1 LLIVAASIFSFAYKR
16 PSNYRYNAKFIL
28 LNFLGFSRHYFVFVV
43 DSRVTD
49 RVNIGVIRSRVVAT
63 TTTSASSPLYCSSI
77 SSILLARLAIEF
89 AY

>member
-1 LLIVAASIFSFAYKR
+1 
-16 PSNYRYNAKFIL
+16 
-28 LNFLGFSRHYFVFVV
+28 VFVV

-49 RVNIGVIRSRVVAT
+49 RVNIGVIRSRVVAA
-63 TTTSASSPLYCSSI
+63 TTTSTSSPLYRSSI

>member
-1 LLIVAASIFSFAYKR
+1 VVSISSFACKR
-16 PSNYRYNAKFIL
+16 PSNCRYNAKFML
-28 LNFLGFSRHYFVFVV
+28 SNFLGFSRRCFVFVV

-49 RVNIGVIRSRVVAT
+49 RVNIGVMRSGVVAA
-63 TTTSASSPLYCSSI
+63 TTTSASSPSCRSSI

>member
-1 LLIVAASIFSFAYKR
+1 
-16 PSNYRYNAKFIL
+16 
-28 LNFLGFSRHYFVFVV
+28 VFVV

-49 RVNIGVIRSRVVAT
+49 EVNIGVIRSGVVAA
-63 TTTSASSPLYCSSI
+63 TTTSASSPSYRSSI